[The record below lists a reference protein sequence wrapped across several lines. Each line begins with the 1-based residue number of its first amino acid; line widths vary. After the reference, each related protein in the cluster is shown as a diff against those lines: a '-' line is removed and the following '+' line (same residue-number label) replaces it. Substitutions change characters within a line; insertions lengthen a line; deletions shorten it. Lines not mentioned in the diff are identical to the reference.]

1 MVQFG
6 VVTSEKVLLL
16 ATLGFGRGAHVDLV
30 KQICA
35 HRALLLLL
43 LLLNVPYDF
52 QICRANCITSISY

>member
-6 VVTSEKVLLL
+6 VMTSEKVLLL

-35 HRALLLLL
+35 HRVL

>member
-6 VVTSEKVLLL
+6 VMTSEKVLLL
-16 ATLGFGRGAHVDLV
+16 ETLGFGRGAHVDLV

-35 HRALLLLL
+35 HSALLLLL
-43 LLLNVPYDF
+43 LLNEPYDF

>member
-6 VVTSEKVLLL
+6 VMTSEKVLLL
-16 ATLGFGRGAHVDLV
+16 EILGFGRGSHVDLV

-35 HRALLLLL
+35 HRALLLL